1 MLPGGF
7 GEDGGRRVKDF
18 VGDRLDEG
26 HGDHT
31 DGVRLGQLL
40 HHHWHLYKI
49 PENRDTHREV
59 KGHVYKHRKHFLS
72 QLGLEHRKY
81 SI

>member
-7 GEDGGRRVKDF
+7 GEDGGPRVKDF

-49 PENRDTHREV
+49 LELLQIMAADER
-59 KGHVYKHRKHFLS
+59 GY
-72 QLGLEHRKY
+72 LGTVV
-81 SI
+81 